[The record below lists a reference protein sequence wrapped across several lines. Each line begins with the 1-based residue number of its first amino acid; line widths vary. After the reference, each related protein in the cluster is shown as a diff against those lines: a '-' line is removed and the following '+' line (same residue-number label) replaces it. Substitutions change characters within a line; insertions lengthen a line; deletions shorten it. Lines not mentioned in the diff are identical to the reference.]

1 MPTKKSA
8 QKWTSRQVRDLVMEI
23 LTYQNDSVQGSI
35 VEMSGNATTDD
46 NRLSREQV
54 NSLISVLEPVLK
66 DSAFKVLASKKL

>member
-1 MPTKKSA
+1 MPTRKSA

-35 VEMSGNATTDD
+35 VEMSSPPTAEN
-46 NRLSREQV
+46 NRLSRDQA
-54 NSLISVLEPVLK
+54 NSLISVLEPILK